1 MTTKSHSDTDMQ
13 ELSTAELDAVAGG
26 SMMDIVIRVWE
37 DLTKDCLLRLTREG
51 TVIDCRYP
59 ARLN

>member
-1 MTTKSHSDTDMQ
+1 MQTNGNDQTDVQ
-13 ELSTAELDAVAGG
+13 ELSAADIDAVAGG
-26 SMMDIVIRVWE
+26 SMMDIVIRAWE
-37 DLTKDCLLRLTREG
+37 NLTKDCLLRLTREG